1 MKIAIATSSFA
12 RADSYPMQLLQQA
25 GVKIKDNPYGR
36 RLSEDEIIEHLQ
48 GVCGLIAGLEPLNRR
63 VLSAAKDLK
72 AVARV
77 GIGMDNVDQQA
88 AAELGIRVSNTPDG
102 PTEAVAEM
110 CLCALLALGRRIV
123 EFNAQMHNGK
133 WNKKV
138 GLGLRGT
145 RVLLIGYG
153 RIGSSFARILRFFGA
168 EILATDPYLQDQRLE
183 NGQRVVSL
191 EEGLAEADVVSLHA
205 SGKDVIL
212 DDEKFKIMRPG
223 VILMNSA
230 RGELVDENA
239 LIQALEEGIVSG
251 AWFDSFWQEPYTGLL
266 GKYEQVLLTPHVSTY
281 TKQCRR
287 NMEETA
293 VRNLLRDLGL
303 KA

>member
-1 MKIAIATSSFA
+1 MKISIATSSFA
-12 RADSYPMQLLQQA
+12 KADLYPMQLLEQA

-36 RLSEDEIIEHLQ
+36 RLSEDEIIEHLD

-77 GIGMDNVDQQA
+77 GIGMDNVDQEVA
-88 AAELGIRVSNTPDG
+88 KELGIRVSNTPEG

-110 CLCALLALGRRIV
+110 CLGALLALGRRIV
-123 EFNAQMHNGK
+123 DFNAQMHSGK

-138 GLGLRGT
+138 GLGLRGIK
-145 RVLLIGYG
+145 VLLIGYG
-153 RIGSSFARILRFFGA
+153 RIGSSFARILHFFGA
-168 EILATDPYLQDQRLE
+168 EILITDPYLQDQSLG

-191 EEGLAEADVVSLHA
+191 EEGLSEADVVSLHA

-212 DDEKFKIMRPG
+212 NDEKFRIMKPG
-223 VILMNSA
+223 AILMNSA

-266 GKYEQVLLTPHVSTY
+266 GKYKQVLLTPHVSTY